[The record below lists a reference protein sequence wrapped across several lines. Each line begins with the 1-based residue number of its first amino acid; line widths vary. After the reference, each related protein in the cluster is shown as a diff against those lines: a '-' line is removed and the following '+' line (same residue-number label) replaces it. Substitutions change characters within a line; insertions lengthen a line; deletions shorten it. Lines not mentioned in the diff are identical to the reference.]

1 VKIREI
7 LDQVQNDEVHL
18 LESSTPFW
26 YNRFYFGGAI
36 MTTISPSIFREYDIR
51 GILEQ
56 ELHKQSVKLI
66 GYHLGQQIGGEKIVA
81 IGYDARSHSPQL
93 RDWLTSGLNAA
104 GCTVLDM
111 GMVATPVNYFA
122 NYQKIDTLLS
132 NIKPDLTNN
141 QLPIT
146 NDKQTPSASIMI
158 TGSHNPPEYN
168 GFKITIGQAP
178 FFGEQIYA
186 LGDAIVAEADREI
199 PDDTRRTLIDVRT
212 PYIRYMIDQFAHL
225 KGLERKIVLD
235 CGNGV
240 ADTVLRDIFDAL
252 ELEYTGLYCEPDG
265 TFPNHH
271 PDPSVEANLI
281 DLKKRLE
288 EGGDIGFAYDGDAD
302 RIAVLT
308 HRHNIKG
315 DQMAL
320 LFALGMETPTVI
332 GEVKCSQVMY
342 DELERRGARAIM
354 YKTGHSNLK
363 VKMKETG
370 ADLACEVSGHI
381 FFKHRYFG
389 YDDAIYATL
398 RILELIHDG
407 ADLDAEIEALPQ
419 VYSTEEIKVET
430 TEEEKFAIIDRVKEL
445 LQNPP
450 KDFPKIVDIID
461 VDGVRI
467 NFEHGWG
474 LVRASNTT
482 PVLVTRFESTD
493 AALAKLYEE
502 AVNKLILQA
511 KESVQGSEFGVRDEV

>member
-1 VKIREI
+1 MSVA
-7 LDQVQNDEVHL
+7 
-18 LESSTPFW
+18 ST
-26 YNRFYFGGAI
+26 
-36 MTTISPSIFREYDIR
+36 IFREYDIR
-51 GILEQ
+51 GIFEQ
-56 ELHKQSVKLI
+56 ELDEHSVKLI
-66 GYHLGQQIGGEKIVA
+66 GFYLGQKIDGDRIVA

-122 NYQKIDTLLS
+122 NYQPIKDLNPKSSAHSMID
-132 NIKPDLTNN
+132 
-141 QLPIT
+141 
-146 NDKQTPSASIMI
+146 ASIMI

-168 GFKITIGQAP
+168 GFKITVDRAP

-186 LGDAIVAEADREI
+186 LGRDIADDADRVI
-199 PDDTRRTLIDVRT
+199 PDDIRTISIDVRT
-212 PYIRYMIDQFAHL
+212 PYIDYMLEQFAHL
-225 KGLERKIVLD
+225 RGLKKRLIFD

-240 ADTVLRDIFDAL
+240 ADTVLRSILDGLDLDYRA
-252 ELEYTGLYCEPDG
+252 LYCEPDG
-265 TFPNHH
+265 TFPHHH
-271 PDPSVEANLI
+271 PDPSVEANLQ
-281 DLKKRLE
+281 DLKTALE
-288 EGGDIGFAYDGDAD
+288 ADGELGFAYDGDAD

-308 HRHNIKG
+308 RKHNIKG

-320 LFALGMETPTVI
+320 LYARAIETPTVI

-342 DELERRGARAIM
+342 DELKRRGATAIM

-398 RILELIHDG
+398 RMLELVHDG
-407 ADLDAEIEALPQ
+407 MDLDDEIDALPH

-430 TEEEKFAIIDRVKEL
+430 TEEEKFALIDRIKKYL
-445 LQNPP
+445 KNPP
-450 KDFPKIVDIID
+450 ADFPAIKSIID

-467 NFEHGWG
+467 HFEHGWA

-482 PVLVTRFESTD
+482 PILVTRFEASD
-493 AALAKLYEE
+493 PVWARRYEE
-502 AVNKLILQA
+502 AI
-511 KESVQGSEFGVRDEV
+511 RDIIQKARA